1 MGSFSTSSCLP
12 WHWHWKDL
20 LNLEPTSKASI
31 PSPNF
36 KPKASTFNNP
46 NPQPGLNSNPF
57 SRNGSPLH
65 EQPSRLPKS
74 PKFQSS
80 TPTLAQRNAHI
91 THRRRHQSNPPPEP
105 KISGFPGPNHSGS
118 GDTPCGTPRSTSLQP
133 ELPPE
138 PDPAAAGMGTKGGL
152 GLAGR
157 LKCQPPASF
166 LTSLWRIWRRPT
178 PYIRMRLHREG
189 KDRQVVQLG
198 CTKRDLWCVALC
210 LCTTELNLGRS
221 TDKLQQFTHDAT
233 PLRPIPARALLG

>member
-138 PDPAAAGMGTKGGL
+138 PGPAAAGMGTKGGL

-157 LKCQPPASF
+157 LKCQPPAPASF
-166 LTSLWRIWRRPT
+166 LPAFGEFGDVLRPT
-178 PYIRMRLHREG
+178 YECDFIVRGRTARLCSWG
-189 KDRQVVQLG
+189 VQNG
-198 CTKRDLWCVALC
+198 TYGVWHCVC
-210 LCTTELNLGRS
+210 V
-221 TDKLQQFTHDAT
+221 QQN
-233 PLRPIPARALLG
+233 